1 MPEKVLVT
9 GGSGYI
15 GTAVT
20 RYLRSQGHITYV
32 VDTQEPKFPTLMS
45 VTDITNFSSVAN
57 IFKDFKPDSVIHL
70 AAQHEVG
77 RSVTDPA
84 IFYHTNVSA
93 TINLLNLCI
102 KHQCNKFV
110 FSSSSSVYGS
120 TQVLPTPETQECKP
134 ESPYARTK
142 FMTEQILA
150 DYSRAYDFN
159 YVSLRYFNAAG
170 AMPDIGHGYTQHPAS
185 HLIPI
190 LCHKALSDDV
200 VMINGCN
207 YDTSDGTA
215 ARDYTH
221 VCDIADA
228 HVAALNFLNS
238 AQYSD
243 TFNIGA
249 GSSSTVLE
257 VLNLVEKFHGHK
269 IKTSMGPIRPGDVSQ
284 TCADI
289 SKAREILGWVPE
301 RTMEDIIST
310 AYQWQKTQL

>member
-15 GTAVT
+15 GTVVT
-20 RYLRSQGHITYV
+20 EYLRNIGHTTYV
-32 VDTQEPKFPTLMS
+32 VDTQEPRIPTVMS
-45 VTDITNFSSVAN
+45 VTDVTNFDSVAK
-57 IFKDFKPDSVIHL
+57 IFKDFKPDAVIHL

-77 RSVTDPA
+77 RSVTDPK
-84 IFYHTNVSA
+84 IFYHTNVLA
-93 TINLLNLCI
+93 TINLLNLCV
-102 KHQCNKFV
+102 KHQCSKFV

-120 TQVLPTPETQECKP
+120 TQVLPTPETHECKP

-142 FMTEQILA
+142 YMIEQILS
-150 DYSRAYDFN
+150 DYSAAYDFN

-170 AMPDIGHGYTQHPAS
+170 AMPDISHGYTQNPAS

-190 LCHKALSDDV
+190 LCRKALSDDV
-200 VMINGCN
+200 VMINGGN
-207 YDTSDGTA
+207 YCTSDGTA

-238 AQYSD
+238 ARTSD

-257 VLNLVEKFHGHK
+257 VLNLVEKFHGQK
-269 IKTSMGPIRPGDVSQ
+269 IKISMGPIRPGDVSQ

-289 SKAREILGWVPE
+289 SKARDILGWVPE

-310 AYQWQKTQL
+310 AYLWQKSQL